1 MPIRVV
7 LADDHPL
14 ILIALEEFLRLEP
27 DLLVL
32 ATCRNGEQTL
42 QAVRQRQPDVLLL
55 DLRMP
60 GGNGLAV
67 LQAMYDEQFHCR
79 VVLLT
84 GAIDVD
90 EIQAAMR
97 FGVCSVVV
105 KDMEPQLIL
114 QCIRT
119 VYAGGTWPEEAS
131 RDAGVEEYWQHLNMT
146 RRLAGKLTAREAET
160 VVMVT
165 AGLSNKQIADKLFI
179 SEGTVKRHLHNI
191 YEKLGVNS
199 RLSLFR
205 YVKENGIC

>member
-14 ILIALEEFLRLEP
+14 ILIALDEFLHLEP

-42 QAVRQRQPDVLLL
+42 QAVRQHQPDVLLL

-60 GGNGLAV
+60 EGNGLAV
-67 LQAMYDEQFHCR
+67 LQAMHDEQLRCR
-79 VVLLT
+79 VVVLT
-84 GAIDVD
+84 GAIEVD

-119 VYAGGTWPEEAS
+119 VYAGGRWPEGSS
-131 RDAGVEEYWQHLNMT
+131 RDAGVEEYWQRLNMAH
-146 RRLAGKLTAREAET
+146 RLAGKLTAREAET

-165 AGLSNKQIADKLFI
+165 AGLSNKQIAEKLYI

-199 RLSLFR
+199 RLGLYR
-205 YVKENGIC
+205 CVKENGIC

>member
-1 MPIRVV
+1 
-7 LADDHPL
+7 
-14 ILIALEEFLRLEP
+14 
-27 DLLVL
+27 
-32 ATCRNGEQTL
+32 L
-42 QAVRQRQPDVLLL
+42 QAVRQHQPDVLLL

-60 GGNGLAV
+60 EGNGLVV
-67 LQAMYDEQFHCR
+67 LQAMHDEQLHCR

-90 EIQAAMR
+90 EIEAAMH

-114 QCIRT
+114 HCIRT
-119 VYAGGTWPEEAS
+119 VYAGRTWPERS
-131 RDAGVEEYWQHLNMT
+131 SPDPGVEEYWRRLNMA
-146 RRLAGKLTAREAET
+146 RHLAGKLTAREAET

-165 AGLSNKQIADKLFI
+165 AGLANKEIADKLCI

-191 YEKLGVNS
+191 YERLGVNS
-199 RLSLFR
+199 RLGLFR